1 MDNDEAR
8 AAADGRYGRS
18 GITAILLAFAVIAT
32 YGTGVIAVFL
42 DGIQAHFGLDYAQLG
57 LFLTLGT
64 AGSLASLTLIGPLSQ
79 TLGLRRLLLIS
90 FGGVALAFL
99 VLGLGRSLMLF
110 CAGLLLLGIFRTSM
124 STCVP
129 AYLVRIYPELKRRM
143 LSVSLV
149 SGSIP
154 GIAYPLLAQ
163 YLLTTVTAD
172 RHDFAWVLH
181 VPFLTCGVIV
191 LLMPLSLRGVL
202 PKTPVPADGK
212 GTGRISWRAF
222 TRPRALGLFL
232 LLAVHAS
239 ADGSLCSWYP
249 KFMHAQQ
256 LPLPLS
262 PGVVLS
268 LMSVAYMLSRL
279 GLAFLPEKYLQR
291 LLLVV
296 PGPLGAGL
304 VLIGIWSGD
313 PLLICVCYPLG
324 AFFWSLEYPPLLS
337 EMADRAGDH
346 FASWLAAG
354 FLMCALFQAAA
365 VNLIAQIGQT
375 TGDLRLGVSAAVLGF
390 ALFGLGSYLSGLGKR

>member
-1 MDNDEAR
+1 MENHEAR
-8 AAADGRYGRS
+8 AAADGRYGRT
-18 GITAILLAFAVIAT
+18 GITAILLAFTVIAA
-32 YGTGVIAVFL
+32 YGSGVIAVFL
-42 DGIQAHFGLDYAQLG
+42 DNIQAHFGLDYAQLG

-64 AGSLASLTLIGPLSQ
+64 AGSLVSLSLIGPLSQ

-90 FGGVALAFL
+90 FGGVGCAFL
-99 VLGLGRSLMLF
+99 VLGLGRPFMFF
-110 CAGLLLLGIFRTSM
+110 CAGLLLLGVFRTSVG
-124 STCVP
+124 TCVP

-154 GIAYPLLAQ
+154 GIAYPLVAQ
-163 YLLTTVTAD
+163 YLLTTVAAG

-181 VPFLTCGVIV
+181 TPFLVCGVIV
-191 LLMPLSLRGVL
+191 LLMPISLRGVL

-232 LLAVHAS
+232 LMGIHAG

-249 KFMHAQQ
+249 KLMHAQDMQ
-256 LPLPLS
+256 LPLA
-262 PGVVLS
+262 PGTVLA
-268 LMSVAYMLSRL
+268 LMSVAYMVSRL
-279 GLAFLPEKYLQR
+279 GLALLPEKYLQR
-291 LLLVV
+291 LLLVL
-296 PGPLGAGL
+296 PGPLGAAL
-304 VLIGIWSGD
+304 LLIGVWSGD
-313 PLLICVCYPLG
+313 PVLICVCYPVG
-324 AFFWSLEYPPLLS
+324 AFFWSLEYPALLS

-354 FLMCALFQAAA
+354 FLACALFNAGA
-365 VNLIAQIGQT
+365 VNLIGQIGQF

-390 ALFGLGSYLSGLGKR
+390 AFFGLGSYLSGLGRR